1 MDFSTNFMCCAKSE
15 IHAKQT
21 SKHQN
26 FLFKKKK
33 KEKEKKRKIGNKQPL
48 EFARGSRQLKLFYPL
63 IAILLSNCS

>member
-1 MDFSTNFMCCAKSE
+1 MDFSTNFMCCATSE

-26 FLFKKKK
+26 FLFF
-33 KEKEKKRKIGNKQPL
+33 QPL
-48 EFARGSRQLKLFYPL
+48 DIARGSRQLKLFYPL